1 MEGTVAHRWLE
12 NIRTSHQLTVFP
24 GQSLAGSWPTVFN
37 TALEE
42 FNKLSNANNLG
53 VTLTRATAPVN
64 RFLTGANVQFEATSS
79 GSLTFNDTFLGPQTV
94 ALPSSFMARTRP
106 LPSPSSGNRLGQA
119 LILVP
124 ATPRV
129 MAGHTG
135 QKVLR
140 EAGDP
145 VKLDMAVHELIHA
158 CGLGEEDHT
167 PMSDPDLFVATPDD
181 DPDNSDPSKDRLD
194 VGTKNGVHLKVPPL
208 FLSAPTVSKIQ
219 LLWLVPN
226 VRIHFPHTF

>member
-1 MEGTVAHRWLE
+1 MAHRWLE
-12 NIRTSHQLTVFP
+12 NIRATHQLSVFP
-24 GQSLAGSWPTVFN
+24 GKSLTGSWPTVFN
-37 TALEE
+37 TALQE
-42 FNKLSNANNLG
+42 FNNLSTANNLG

-64 RFLTGANVQFEATSS
+64 RFLTGANVQFEAASS
-79 GSLTFNDTFLGPQTV
+79 GSSFTFNDTFLGSQTV
-94 ALPSSFMARTRP
+94 TLPSSFMARTRP
-106 LPSPSSGNRLGQA
+106 LPSPSNGDRLGQA

-124 ATPRV
+124 ATPKV
-129 MAGHTG
+129 TAGPTG

-145 VKLDMAVHELIHA
+145 IKLDLAIHELIHA
-158 CGLGEEDHT
+158 CGLDAEDHT
-167 PMSDPDLFVATPDD
+167 PMSDPDVFVAFPDD

-194 VGTKNGVHLKVPPL
+194 VGTKNGVHQKVPPL
-208 FLSAPTVSKIQ
+208 FLSGPTVSKIQ